1 MDQYSGFKSFVMAGG
16 GVAAN
21 TYIRQK
27 MEALCTQHNLAFIVP
42 PQNLCTDNG
51 AMIITYC
58 DCKWVL
64 LYVER

>member
-1 MDQYSGFKSFVMAGG
+1 MDQYSGFKSFVMAG

-42 PQNLCTDNG
+42 PQN
-51 AMIITYC
+51 
-58 DCKWVL
+58 
-64 LYVER
+64 YVRIMGP